1 VLRAAHVK
9 PTATTNHNIGRGTP
23 GAFTMAPENQV
34 RSYHLSGHLEAHLEI
49 GAPLVTHLNSD
60 LAIEIDGS
68 QFVSATTRLS
78 HERCLGA
85 LELP

>member
-1 VLRAAHVK
+1 LISHYTFNVIPAEPSVS
-9 PTATTNHNIGRGTP
+9 TAKIKEKCVRNALNLVTP

-49 GAPLVTHLNSD
+49 GASLVTHLNGN

-68 QFVSATTRLS
+68 W
-78 HERCLGA
+78 
-85 LELP
+85 